1 MEEKK
6 VNNLDKYNKI
16 FIETFLINNE
26 ALNSELVY
34 NSIPT
39 WDSIGHMSMIAQ
51 LEESFDIMMDTE
63 DIIDFSSYNKGKEIL
78 KKYNIEI

>member
-51 LEESFDIMMDTE
+51 LEESFAQ
-63 DIIDFSSYNKGKEIL
+63 KP
-78 KKYNIEI
+78 